1 MRSLFQ
7 LLSPSG
13 ARARLPIFIFH
24 RVLARPDPLFP
35 HEMTYDRFDGLCRW
49 LREWFH
55 VLPLDQAVRLL
66 AEGELP
72 ARAACITFDDGYAD
86 NHDVA
91 LPILQRHGLSGAF
104 FVATGFLDGG
114 RMWNDT
120 IIETLRGTGSDII
133 ELDDFDV
140 AERLATVDVVQ
151 RRHALERAIDAAK
164 YMPPDARSRAVDRF
178 ANRFAG
184 PLPDDLMMTS
194 AQVRAMRRAGMVV
207 GAHTVSHPILA
218 RIGADEAAR
227 EIEVGRETL
236 QTILDERVGLFA
248 YPNGKPGV
256 DYLSAN
262 VAQVQAMGFDAAF
275 STEWAVAHAGSDRNQ
290 LPRFTPWDA
299 RRTKFGLR
307 VAKQMWATRPR
318 DA

>member
-1 MRSLFQ
+1 MRGLFQ

-13 ARARLPIFIFH
+13 VRARLPIFIFH

-35 HEMTYDRFDGLCRW
+35 NELTAERFDDLCRW
-49 LREWFH
+49 LRAWFQ
-55 VLPLDQAVRLL
+55 VLPLDRAVWLL
-66 AEGELP
+66 AEGGLP

-91 LPILQRHGLSGAF
+91 LPILQRYGLNSTF

-120 IIETLRGTGSDII
+120 IIETFRSTGSDTI
-133 ELDDFDV
+133 ELDDFEV
-140 AERLATVDVVQ
+140 AERLATGDVAQ
-151 RRHALERAIDAAK
+151 RRHALGRAIDAAK
-164 YMPPDARSRAVDRF
+164 YMPPDARLRAVDRF
-178 ANRFAG
+178 ATRFAG
-184 PLPDDLMMTS
+184 NLPDDLMMTS
-194 AQVRAMRRAGMVV
+194 AQVRAMRRARMVV

-236 QTILDERVGLFA
+236 QAILDERVGLFA

-256 DYLSAN
+256 DYLPAN
-262 VAQVQAMGFDAAF
+262 VEQVQAMGFDAAF
-275 STEWAVAHAGSDRNQ
+275 STAWAVAHAGSDRNQ

-299 RRTKFGLR
+299 QRTKFGLR

-318 DA
+318 DR